1 MTSLNYYN
9 LFVILINFRQKL
21 RKSKERGNKNGIQ
34 VTRRTKSEYCS
45 T

>member
-9 LFVILINFRQKL
+9 LFDILINFHQKL
-21 RKSKERGNKNGIQ
+21 QKSKKGIIKIGIQ
-34 VTRRTKSEYCS
+34 VTRRTKMEYCS